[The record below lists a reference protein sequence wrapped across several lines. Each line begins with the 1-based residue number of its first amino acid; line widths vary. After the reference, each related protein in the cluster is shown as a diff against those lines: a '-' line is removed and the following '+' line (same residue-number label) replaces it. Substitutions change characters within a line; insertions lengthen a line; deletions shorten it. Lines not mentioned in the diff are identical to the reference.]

1 MGEDPERWRT
11 FPGARLVVAVA
22 RTVTSTV
29 RVLDVLRPV
38 LRDDPRVHLVFAFD
52 PTSAFND
59 GVHALLRSVG
69 ARVLPWHQFARVS
82 PDLIITATE
91 NADLTAAHHT
101 CPVLVLPHGVGF
113 HKVVPDSRSDRDR
126 LAGVVPDALL
136 HSGRAWLAISHPD
149 QAAQLAAAHPATAGR
164 TLLVGDPCHD
174 ALLDGRALR
183 TTYRTALGIAD
194 GRRLIMLSSTW
205 RDHSVLGRDPALP
218 ARLLA
223 ELPLDDYAVALVT
236 HPNITSAHGSYVLRS
251 HLDSAHDA
259 GLLTIP
265 PTAGWQATLLAADL
279 LIGDHGSVTFYGA
292 ALGTPLL
299 LGAFGD
305 DEAVDGTPM
314 AELGRIAPRLR
325 PDAALRPQIERV
337 LGLGRV
343 PGDDTLERLRKVGE
357 SAFAAP
363 GRALELLRTA
373 VYDLLRLPEPAD
385 GSPPP
390 RRAPEPPVP
399 QDRPEPVTA
408 CYVHT
413 SLSEDSGDSW
423 GFGDS
428 RDSGDSSNS
437 GDSCGFGYSWG
448 SGDSWNPGYS
458 GGLGDSE
465 RPGGFGG
472 SGDLGGSGGFG
483 SFEEAGCPRISVERT
498 PAAVAAFSPAPV
510 PLTSDSSVSPVP
522 SISPVPSTTSGSA
535 MARGDGPDG
544 PYRHLSCADD
554 EGDRRWPE
562 SASVLVRR
570 APAGTTVAA
579 DRWIEDTLARY
590 PGCLLAAATVTGRGC
605 RVGLRD
611 GRTVEVSATGPKCD
625 ATVLAAVVYACLR
638 ARRPPTGFVTLVLGD
653 RSEDAVLRLTRRASR
668 PRSPG

>member
-1 MGEDPERWRT
+1 MPPLRVPVGDDPERWRT
-11 FPGARLVVAVA
+11 FPGERLVVAVA

-69 ARVLPWHQFARVS
+69 ARVLPWHQLPRTD
-82 PDLIITATE
+82 PHLIITATE
-91 NADLTAAHHT
+91 NADLTTAPHT

-126 LAGVVPDALL
+126 LAGVVPDELL
-136 HSGRAWLAISHPD
+136 RSGRARLAISHPD
-149 QAAQLAAAHPATAGR
+149 QAAQLAAVHPATAGR
-164 TLLVGDPCHD
+164 TLLVGDPCYD

-183 TTYRTALGIAD
+183 GQYRRALGVAD

-205 RDHSVLGRDPALP
+205 RDHSVLGRDAALP

-236 HPNITSAHGSYVLRS
+236 HPNITSAHGRQALRS

-305 DEAVDGTPM
+305 DEAVAGTPM

-325 PDAALRPQIERV
+325 PDAPLRPQIERA
-337 LGLGRV
+337 LGRGRAA
-343 PGDDTLERLRKVGE
+343 GDDTAERLRKVGE

-363 GRALELLRTA
+363 GRALALLRSA
-373 VYDLLRLPEPAD
+373 VYDLLDLSEPT
-385 GSPPP
+385 GPPP

-399 QDRPEPVTA
+399 QDRPEPTTA
-408 CYVHT
+408 CHVHT
-413 SLSEDSGDSW
+413 SLTGDPD
-423 GFGDS
+423 GPDG
-428 RDSGDSSNS
+428 
-437 GDSCGFGYSWG
+437 
-448 SGDSWNPGYS
+448 
-458 GGLGDSE
+458 
-465 RPGGFGG
+465 
-472 SGDLGGSGGFG
+472 
-483 SFEEAGCPRISVERT
+483 PRISVERT
-498 PAAVAAFSPAPV
+498 PAAVAAHSC
-510 PLTSDSSVSPVP
+510 
-522 SISPVPSTTSGSA
+522 G
-535 MARGDGPDG
+535 ARGDAPEGPF
-544 PYRHLSCADD
+544 RHLSCADD
-554 EGDRRWPE
+554 ERDRQWPE

-570 APAGTTVAA
+570 DPADTVVAA
-579 DRWIEDTLARY
+579 DRWIDDTLARY
-590 PGCLLAAATVTGRGC
+590 PGCLLAAVTVAGRGC
-605 RVGLRD
+605 RAGLRD
-611 GRTVEVSATGPKCD
+611 GRTVEVSATGRLDD
-625 ATVLAAVVYACLR
+625 ATVLASAVYACLR
-638 ARRPPTGFVTLVLGD
+638 AGRPPEGFATLALGD
-653 RSEDAVLRLTRRASR
+653 RTEDAVLRLTRRASR
-668 PRSPG
+668 PRPGG

>member
-1 MGEDPERWRT
+1 MPLGTDPERWQT
-11 FPGARLVVAVA
+11 FRGERLVIAVA

-69 ARVLPWHQFARVS
+69 ARVLPWHQFARTD
-82 PDLIITATE
+82 PDLIVTATE

-113 HKVVPDSRSDRDR
+113 HKVVPDARSDRDR

-136 HSGRAWLAISHPD
+136 RSGRARLAISHPD

-164 TLLVGDPCHD
+164 TLLVGDPCYD
-174 ALLDGRALR
+174 ALLGGRALR
-183 TTYRTALGIAD
+183 ATYRAALGIAD
-194 GRRLIMLSSTW
+194 GRRLIMISSTW
-205 RDHSVLGRDPALP
+205 RDRSVLGRDPALP

-236 HPNITSAHGSYVLRS
+236 HPNITSAHGGYALRS
-251 HLDSAHDA
+251 HLGSAHDA

-299 LGAFGD
+299 LGAFSD
-305 DEAVDGTPM
+305 DEAVAGTPM
-314 AELGRIAPRLR
+314 AELGRIAPRLQR
-325 PDAALRPQIERV
+325 EAPLRPQVERA
-337 LGLGRV
+337 LGLGRG
-343 PGDDTLERLRKVGE
+343 PADDTPERLRKVGE
-357 SAFAAP
+357 SAFATP
-363 GRALELLRTA
+363 GRALARLRTA
-373 VYDLLRLPEPAD
+373 VYDLLRLPEPENGA
-385 GSPPP
+385 PLPLH
-390 RRAPEPPVP
+390 APEPPVP
-399 QDRPEPVTA
+399 QDVPEATTA

-413 SLSEDSGDSW
+413 SLAEDSPGSA
-423 GFGDS
+423 G
-428 RDSGDSSNS
+428 RSGSSTVS
-437 GDSCGFGYSWG
+437 STTSVSWG
-448 SGDSWNPGYS
+448 SLGSAASPGASGPSVPSAPSPDASSPGWRGSWETEG
-458 GGLGDSE
+458 
-465 RPGGFGG
+465 
-472 SGDLGGSGGFG
+472 
-483 SFEEAGCPRISVERT
+483 PRIAVERT
-498 PAAVAAFSPAPV
+498 PAAVVAFSPPPTTPSAV
-510 PLTSDSSVSPVP
+510 DTGTPLGD
-522 SISPVPSTTSGSA
+522 A
-535 MARGDGPDG
+535 LDGPF
-544 PYRHLSCADD
+544 RHLSCADD

-570 APAGTTVAA
+570 TTADTAVAA
-579 DRWIEDTLARY
+579 DRWIDDTLARY

-611 GRTVEVSATGPKCD
+611 GRTIEVSATGTQHET
-625 ATVLAAVVYACLR
+625 AILAAVVYACVR
-638 ARRPPTGFVTLVLGD
+638 ARRPLSGFATLALGD
-653 RSEDAVLRLTRRASR
+653 RTEDVELRPARRASR
-668 PRSPG
+668 PRPTG

>member
-1 MGEDPERWRT
+1 MGEDPERWQT
-11 FPGARLVVAVA
+11 FPGERLVVAVA

-69 ARVLPWHQFARVS
+69 ARVLPWHQFARS
-82 PDLIITATE
+82 DPHLIVTATE
-91 NADLTAAHHT
+91 NADLTEAHHD

-136 HSGRAWLAISHPD
+136 RSGRARLAISHPD

-164 TLLVGDPCHD
+164 TLLVGDPCFD

-183 TTYRTALGIAD
+183 ARYRRALGVRD
-194 GRRLIMLSSTW
+194 EQRLIMLSSTW
-205 RDHSVLGRDPALP
+205 RDHSVLGRDAALP

-236 HPNITSAHGSYVLRS
+236 HPNITSAHGGYALRS

-299 LGAFGD
+299 LGAFSE
-305 DEAVDGTPM
+305 DEAVAGTPM

-325 PDAALRPQIERV
+325 PDAPLRPQVERA
-337 LGLGRV
+337 LGLGRSA
-343 PGDDTLERLRKVGE
+343 GDDTAERLRKIGE

-373 VYDLLRLPEPAD
+373 VYDLLDLPEPV

-399 QDRPEPVTA
+399 RDRPEPATA
-408 CYVHT
+408 CFVHT
-413 SLSEDSGDSW
+413 SLAE
-423 GFGDS
+423 
-428 RDSGDSSNS
+428 
-437 GDSCGFGYSWG
+437 
-448 SGDSWNPGYS
+448 
-458 GGLGDSE
+458 E
-465 RPGGFGG
+465 PGG
-472 SGDLGGSGGFG
+472 
-483 SFEEAGCPRISVERT
+483 PRISVERV
-498 PAAVAAFSPAPV
+498 PAAVAAFSSVAQDDAPA
-510 PLTSDSSVSPVP
+510 
-522 SISPVPSTTSGSA
+522 
-535 MARGDGPDG
+535 GPF
-544 PYRHLSCADD
+544 RHLSCADD
-554 EGDRRWPE
+554 EWDRQWPE
-562 SASVLVRR
+562 SASVLIRR
-570 APAGTTVAA
+570 TPVGTAVSA
-579 DRWIEDTLARY
+579 DRWIDDTLARY
-590 PGCLLAAATVTGRGC
+590 PGCLLAVTTVAGRGC
-605 RVGLRD
+605 RAGLRD
-611 GRTVEVSATGPKCD
+611 GRTVEVSATGLLDD
-625 ATVLAAVVYACLR
+625 AAVLAAVVYTCLR
-638 ARRPPTGFVTLVLGD
+638 ARHPLEGFVTLTLAD
-653 RSEDAVLRLTRRASR
+653 RTEDVALRPTRRTGR
-668 PRSPG
+668 PQPPA